1 MTTRQK
7 LRSEETRN
15 AILSAAGRLFAER
28 GFHTVTMRE
37 IAKEAGRSHTT
48 IYIYFKD
55 KEEPLHELS
64 TPPLQE
70 MKRQFED
77 IASREGLSPEGQL
90 KEMSQEF
97 IRFCLRHK
105 NMYTVIFVTKGTSVE
120 EKEPALAINKLRFE
134 LFGLIQRQVQRC
146 LGLQDDDRRLL
157 TCGRIY
163 FYTLHGIV
171 STYAQSEEPL
181 TDLLSRLESTFEE
194 TVEVLLLGFKQ
205 KLNGR

>member
-37 IAKEAGRSHTT
+37 IAKEAGCSHTT

-55 KEEPLHELS
+55 KEELLHELS

-157 TCGRIY
+157 TCSRIY